1 MLLIGLATGFLN
13 VMADGGSLLTVP
25 VMAIMGI
32 PGPTANGANRLPIFA
47 QNITAV
53 ITFFGKGFSDFK
65 LIV

>member
-1 MLLIGLATGFLN
+1 
-13 VMADGGSLLTVP
+13 MADGGSLLTVP